1 MIVINNI
8 DNQRFTFNGVEYFKN
23 FTPIVV
29 GNKIKIVNT
38 YDSNIELTDY
48 PSLFSD
54 YSLDGVVYA
63 NVNLLQSALLP
74 VIYTRDTLGVPSGI
88 GIDTAMSDTSTN
100 AVQNKV
106 IKAYADTK
114 WSKEVV
120 EVDRYENIP
129 LEAGYYST
137 IKRDNVLGYD
147 LQMNVNAYYLED
159 DSNVGFSFYTES
171 YSSKTY
177 IIVKRELLADFATLE
192 DEEPPNPVFVD
203 SFYGYNGDFLGSV
216 RPQDA
221 EPVFILS
228 EKVVESYSYFI
239 ENFYVSNFLESNSK
253 SFGYKTAYLKTE
265 LSSENYNNG
274 LITFDYDFGSDL
286 RILHSD
292 IFVNSNELSNCKIGL
307 IESETKNNLGVLDF
321 SGYLENTKNL
331 AIINARISY
340 ANVTTNKIP
349 RITPFLNNTRANV
362 VNLETLVVHSDA
374 MVLTFNE
381 VNTGFSG
388 TMFDAN
394 SSNISDF
401 SSETYQNNIANNNVD
416 LLFSAGSGMS
426 FLKNNVIKNS
436 YSVIPIGSNNL
447 TRIDL
452 TDAIDKFPPNY
463 ISVTSRS
470 ETDNTGT
477 DPLGTSYGFG
487 TEFNEPTLSA
497 DLTGQGLTD
506 WAGSTEH
513 QQSPATA
520 IVAGKLKKIKDDT
533 GATWDVVRE
542 SARRSASNYGS
553 YNIYRGFG
561 VIDVALAITLVP
573 TVESERSLEL
583 AEYWKNVT
591 PFNQNLKFEDKSD
604 YTPVVKKDLKDTKSY
619 LSGRIG
625 DAMTNPEGEV
635 ILKFNEFWASNN
647 TITHDVTTGKFTF
660 SKSGK
665 YRITFNGINNYTS
678 TRLLIG
684 KNELTPGNTSNFGQT
699 QNRITFTPISLN
711 VVISILSGDYIIFR
725 LLSGIIYNADTNRS
739 GEFSIEK
746 ID

>member
-1 MIVINNI
+1 MAEDKKISELNI
-8 DNQRFTFNGVEYFKN
+8 ASQPLNASDTFVVVQDGETKKVRKDSIFTV
-23 FTPIVV
+23 
-29 GNKIKIVNT
+29 
-38 YDSNIELTDY
+38 
-48 PSLFSD
+48 
-54 YSLDGVVYA
+54 
-63 NVNLLQSALLP
+63 
-74 VIYTRDTLGVPSGI
+74 
-88 GIDTAMSDTSTN
+88 DTAMSDTSTN

-129 LEAGYYST
+129 LDAGYYMTYFADEDTSYEIELDT
-137 IKRDNVLGYD
+137 NMYNYLDNSVVNITDIKLGTT
-147 LQMNVNAYYLED
+147 L
-159 DSNVGFSFYTES
+159 DSVFM
-171 YSSKTY
+171 
-177 IIVKRELLADFATLE
+177 VKREKLQVKFVVDIGGGSSISYDYVDTLYDQKGHE
-192 DEEPPNPVFVD
+192 IGTVRPFDIGKKVELNQDYFPYLVEKNRYLRPYELTASNSNFYKGVIEIELDNNNFNNGTLVMPYELVSNKLKVISSEVFV
-203 SFYGYNGDFLGSV
+203 N
-216 RPQDA
+216 
-221 EPVFILS
+221 
-228 EKVVESYSYFI
+228 
-239 ENFYVSNFLESNSK
+239 NSK
-253 SFGYKTAYLKTE
+253 IKGY
-265 LSSENYNNG
+265 
-274 LITFDYDFGSDL
+274 
-286 RILHSD
+286 
-292 IFVNSNELSNCKIGL
+292 KIGL
-307 IESETKNNLGVLDF
+307 LSHPTENKIAI
-321 SGYLENTKNL
+321 SG
-331 AIINARISY
+331 INANSDFKNIVKILIEYKSGNIS
-340 ANVTTNKIP
+340 NP
-349 RITPFLNNTRANV
+349 DSRITPFLNNTKANV

-381 VNTGFSG
+381 VNTGFAG

-394 SSNISDF
+394 SSNILDF
-401 SSETYQNNIANNNVD
+401 QGDNYLTEIADNNVD
-416 LLFSAGSGMS
+416 FMFSAASGMT
-426 FLKNNVIKNS
+426 FLRNTFIDDT

-506 WAGSTEH
+506 WGGSTEH

-625 DAMTNPEGEV
+625 NAMEQPTGEV
-635 ILKFNEFWASNN
+635 ILKFDEFWSDNG
-647 TITHDVTTGKFTF
+647 TISHNVTDGKFTF
-660 SKSGK
+660 SKSGV
-665 YRITFNGINNYTS
+665 YNVTFNGLNNDAG
-678 TRLLIG
+678 TRIFLL
-684 KNELTPGNTSNFGQT
+684 KNRITIDNVDNFGQARD
-699 QNRITFTPISLN
+699 RITTTQITLN
-711 VVISILSGDYIIFR
+711 STFEIEAGDYIVFN
-725 LLSGIIYNADTNRS
+725 LYSGSLFNAPTFKAN
-739 GEFSIEK
+739 EFLINK
-746 ID
+746 IAS